1 MRVRVRGLQLFSAE
15 YLSGQ
20 CYQRDRESQW
30 LEQALVVVKPQNQRE
45 KEIRKHL

>member
-1 MRVRVRGLQLFSAE
+1 MRGLQLFSAE
-15 YLSGQ
+15 YLLGQ

-30 LEQALVVVKPQNQRE
+30 LEQTLVVVKPQNQRE